1 MRDLNKFKGLFSAL
15 LTPFHEDGSVN
26 YDSIKKLVEFNIEN
40 GIDGFYV
47 GGSTGEGLLLTNEER
62 KEVFRCTAEAANGR
76 VTLIAH
82 VGTLHTGAAIDMAK
96 CAEVCGYDAISAVA
110 PYYYGFP
117 LEAVTGYYNDIAN
130 STSLP
135 MVIYNFPNSGSFSLT
150 KDIANQLFENEK
162 FIGIKHTS
170 NDMFALQQFK
180 QLNRE
185 VVVYNG
191 FDETLLSGL
200 AMGADGAIGS
210 TYNFMGKK
218 FKKIMND
225 FNSGNIEAAKKGQN
239 EANEIICEMIKY
251 GVFQSEKAILT
262 EMGIDMGECR
272 KPFLPI
278 STECRASMK
287 KIAEKLM
294 NED

>member
-1 MRDLNKFKGLFSAL
+1 MRDINKFKGLFSAV
-15 LTPFHEDGSVN
+15 LTPFNADASFN
-26 YDSIKKLVEFNIEN
+26 PDAMKKLVEFNLEN

-62 KEVFRCTAEAANGR
+62 KETFKCVAEAAKGR
-76 VTLIAH
+76 ATLIAH
-82 VGTLHTGAAIDMAK
+82 VGTLHTDAAIDMAEY
-96 CAEVCGYDAISAVA
+96 AESLGYDAVSAVA

-117 LEAVTGYYNDIAN
+117 LESVTGYYNDIAN

-135 MVIYNFPNSGSFSLT
+135 MIVYNFPNSGKFALT
-150 KDIANQLFENEK
+150 KEVANEMFKNDK

-170 NDMFALQQFK
+170 ADMFALQQFK
-180 QLNRE
+180 QLDRE
-185 VVVYNG
+185 IIVYNG

-200 AMGADGAIGS
+200 AMGADGAVGS

-225 FNSGNIEAAKKGQN
+225 FKSGNIDEAIKGQN

-262 EMGIDMGECR
+262 EMGINMGECR

-278 STECRASMK
+278 SDECRISMK
-287 KIAEKLM
+287 KIAEKLLS
-294 NED
+294 E

>member
-1 MRDLNKFKGLFSAL
+1 M
-15 LTPFHEDGSVN
+15 
-26 YDSIKKLVEFNIEN
+26 KKLVEFNLEN

-62 KEVFRCTAEAANGR
+62 KETFKCVAEAAKGR
-76 VTLIAH
+76 ATLIAH
-82 VGTLHTGAAIDMAK
+82 VGTLHTDAAIDMAEY
-96 CAEVCGYDAISAVA
+96 AESLGYDAVSAVA

-117 LEAVTGYYNDIAN
+117 LESVTGYYNDIAN

-135 MVIYNFPNSGSFSLT
+135 MIVYNFPNSGKFALT
-150 KDIANQLFENEK
+150 KEVANEMFKNDK

-170 NDMFALQQFK
+170 ADMFALQQFK
-180 QLNRE
+180 QLDRE
-185 VVVYNG
+185 IIVYNG

-200 AMGADGAIGS
+200 AMGADGAVGS

-225 FNSGNIEAAKKGQN
+225 FKSGNIDEAIKGQN

-278 STECRASMK
+278 SDECRISMK
-287 KIAEKLM
+287 KIAEKLLS
-294 NED
+294 E

>member
-1 MRDLNKFKGLFSAL
+1 MRDLNKFRGLFSAL
-15 LTPFHEDGSVN
+15 LTPFNEDNSVN
-26 YDSIKKLVEFNIEN
+26 FEAVKKLVEFNLEN
-40 GIDGFYV
+40 EIDGFYV
-47 GGSTGEGLLLTNEER
+47 GGSTGEGLLLTNEDR
-62 KEVFRCTAEAANGR
+62 KAVFKCVAEATNGR
-76 VTLIAH
+76 ATLIAH
-82 VGTLHTGAAIDMAK
+82 VGTLHTDAAIDMAK
-96 CAEVCGYDAISAVA
+96 CAESLGYDAVSAVA

-117 LEAVTGYYNDIAN
+117 LAAVTGYYQDIAN

-135 MVIYNFPNSGSFSLT
+135 MIIYNFPNSGGFSLT
-150 KDIANQLFENEK
+150 KDIANELFKNEK

-180 QLNRE
+180 QLDRE
-185 VVVYNG
+185 IVVYNG

-218 FKKIMND
+218 FKQIMRD
-225 FNSGNIEAAKKGQN
+225 FKAGNIDAAIKGQN
-239 EANEIICEMIKY
+239 EADEIISEMIKY

-272 KPFLPI
+272 RPFLPI
-278 STECRASMK
+278 SDECRESMK

-294 NED
+294 NKQ

>member
-1 MRDLNKFKGLFSAL
+1 MKDLNKFRGLFSAL
-15 LTPFHEDGSVN
+15 LTPFNADSSVN
-26 YDSIKKLVEFNIEN
+26 LDAMKKLVEFNLEN

-62 KEVFRCTAEAANGR
+62 KATFKCVAEVAKGR
-76 VTLIAH
+76 ATLIAH
-82 VGTLHTGAAIDMAK
+82 VGTLHTDAAIDMAK
-96 CAEVCGYDAISAVA
+96 YAESLGYDAVSAVA

-135 MVIYNFPNSGSFSLT
+135 MIVYNFPNSGKFALT
-150 KDIANQLFENEK
+150 KEVANEMFKNEK

-170 NDMFALQQFK
+170 ADMFALQQFK
-180 QLNRE
+180 QLDRE
-185 VVVYNG
+185 IVVYNG

-225 FNSGNIEAAKKGQN
+225 FKAGNIEEAIKGQN
-239 EANEIICEMIKY
+239 EADEIISEMIKY

-278 STECRASMK
+278 SDACRASMK
-287 KIAEKLM
+287 KIAEKLLS
-294 NED
+294 E